1 MKTCLDSV
9 STPWDIER
17 VPGRRRQMCRANNI
31 WKVGSKYD
39 LDLFN
44 LYSESFRNLPLLH
57 LVARLRSTGKWC
69 IRVEARSLQPLDCWH
84 RARSKFQAGDGAHDE
99 AVGGNGGDDD
109 VVT

>member
-1 MKTCLDSV
+1 
-9 STPWDIER
+9 
-17 VPGRRRQMCRANNI
+17 MCRANNI